1 MEIKLI
7 KRELKNGR
15 TSLVLEYYL
24 GYTLG
29 ANGTTRPKRK
39 FETLEYFLYTTPR
52 NKAEPDHNKINLEM
66 AEKVKAKR
74 LLAEQNEQYG
84 FAVPFKI
91 RTNLVEFIRGMV
103 EQRKDSPGNW
113 GNWDSMLKH
122 LIAYAGTETTFERI
136 DRRFVEGFRT
146 YLAKEARTK
155 SGTALSA
162 NSQNSYFL
170 KFKAAL
176 NRAVEEGIVPQSPAM
191 GVKATRTEDVH
202 REYLTIEEL
211 QRLVKTDCSYPV
223 LKDAFIFSCLTG
235 MRWSDINKLTWG
247 EVQEFDGGTRER
259 SVCIVGN
266 RAVAH
271 RGKEDRHGEL
281 QLRRECRIERAVG
294 AAADR
299 VRLFA
304 EKDARFHRLAQR
316 VDRRVRDLRGVDEK
330 PVPVARQRRRVAGGG
345 EKDAARGGLL
355 IDFADRVALPVLV
368 FAQTAVGFY
377 DLDRARR
384 AERNAALTVHAFGFV
399 CEHDLSL
406 GVVGVDAVGALFF
419 ADAAARAPLVAP
431 DDLKRRVDVFDSH

>member
-1 MEIKLI
+1 MNQNLDTMEIKLHQ
-7 KRELKNGR
+7 KPQRSTGR
-15 TSLVLEYYL
+15 TSLVLEYYY
-24 GYTLG
+24 GYTRDEEG
-29 ANGTTRPKRK
+29 RIKHRRK

-52 NKAEPDHNKINLEM
+52 NKAERDHNKINLEM

-122 LIAYAGTETTFERI
+122 LIAYAGTETTFERV
-136 DRRFVEGFRT
+136 DRLFVEGFRN

-176 NRAVEEGIVPQSPAM
+176 NRAVEEGIVPHSPAM

-202 REYLTIEEL
+202 REYLTVEEL

-247 EVQEFDGGTRER
+247 EVQEFDGGTRVVFRQKKTRGLEYLD
-259 SVCIVGN
+259 IAEQ
-266 RAVAH
+266 AVRYMGP
-271 RGKEDRHGEL
+271 RGKADERVFSGLKYSAWHNLALREWCMKAGITKHITFHCGRHTFAVL
-281 QLRRECRIERAVG
+281 Q
-294 AAADR
+294 
-299 VRLFA
+299 
-304 EKDARFHRLAQR
+304 
-316 VDRRVRDLRGVDEK
+316 
-330 PVPVARQRRRVAGGG
+330 
-345 EKDAARGGLL
+345 
-355 IDFADRVALPVLV
+355 
-368 FAQTAVGFY
+368 
-377 DLDRARR
+377 
-384 AERNAALTVHAFGFV
+384 
-399 CEHDLSL
+399 LSL
-406 GVVGVDAVGALFF
+406 GTEIYTLSKLLGHRELKTTQVYAQIMDEKKREAVNRIPEL
-419 ADAAARAPLVAP
+419 
-431 DDLKRRVDVFDSH
+431 